1 MEQNN
6 VICNVEKNKVLLEN
20 WEKALQRT
28 VDGKRGW
35 KIMPLGKIRTKFR
48 NHDYLQEILKGGSEL
63 ENNSVSGIEQT
74 LTFCLK

>member
-6 VICNVEKNKVLLEN
+6 VICNVEKNKVLLED

-35 KIMPLGKIRTKFR
+35 KMSLGKIRTKFR
-48 NHDYLQEILKGGSEL
+48 NHD
-63 ENNSVSGIEQT
+63 
-74 LTFCLK
+74 